1 MPDELRD
8 RLEDKTCLHLSDFSG
23 DYPGFQNPENATP
36 GSPWANHPILYRE
49 DDDQEMPFWVYRL
62 RTIRVNEAEVG
73 GLQNLIDGVRN
84 YLSDGNI
91 ISRHQWRPGDFLI
104 WENRK
109 LQHARGPFDK
119 SKPRTLRRTPIM

>member
-36 GSPWANHPILYRE
+36 DSPWANHPILYRE
-49 DDDQEMPFWVYRL
+49 DDDQEMPVWVNRL
-62 RTIRVNEAEVG
+62 TTIRVNELEVDD
-73 GLQNLIDGVRN
+73 LQNLIDQVRG
-84 YLSDGNI
+84 YLWYRNI

-104 WENRK
+104 WENQQLK
-109 LQHARGPFDK
+109 HARGPFDE
-119 SKPRTLRRTPIM
+119 SKPRKLRRTQIM

>member
-8 RLEDKTCLHLSDFSG
+8 RLEDKTCLHLSDCSG

-36 GSPWANHPILYRE
+36 GSPWANHPIPYQE
-49 DDDQEMPFWVYRL
+49 DDDQEMPVWVYRL
-62 RTIRVNEAEVG
+62 TTIRVNEVG
-73 GLQNLIDGVRN
+73 VDGLQNLIDGVRSF
-84 YLSDGNI
+84 LSDGNI

-109 LQHARGPFDK
+109 LQHARCPFDK